1 MMNPTRRCIL
11 KTGSKG
17 LLAATVVGLG
27 ANATFAKGSPQRAN
41 KAKMEK
47 WMSTWMDS
55 LSAVGQR
62 LELSRFKDPTYFL
75 LRPISWYPNAS
86 QAGNFDAVTVPTG
99 FVTDFASIPQ
109 IFWSILRPDGDY
121 AYAAAIHDW
130 LYWDQARPRHVA
142 DQIFALAMQDFRI
155 DAPTL
160 RTLYNAVWVFG
171 GTAWDENKKLKQS
184 GEKRILTRFPEDP
197 TITWSEWKK
206 NPGNF

>member
-1 MMNPTRRCIL
+1 MD
-11 KTGSKG
+11 GQSV
-17 LLAATVVGLG
+17 TVG
-27 ANATFAKGSPQRAN
+27 P
-41 KAKMEK
+41 
-47 WMSTWMDS
+47 
-55 LSAVGQR
+55 R

-142 DQIFALAMQDFRI
+142 DQIFALAMQDFSHRCA
-155 DAPTL
+155 DAK
-160 RTLYNAVWVFG
+160 NALQRGLGIWG
-171 GTAWDENKKLKQS
+171 HGM
-184 GEKRILTRFPEDP
+184 G
-197 TITWSEWKK
+197 
-206 NPGNF
+206 